1 MIINNIQKLLN
12 SLSQREIIKSAQ
24 VLFSSFFLRLIFQS
38 LYFVILARTFGPDK
52 YGSFIAIIAIISI
65 FIPFSNWGSS
75 RVLIQNV
82 SRDQSL
88 FGEYYGATILKT
100 LVFGSAFISVV
111 LFITTLYPIPN
122 TSTYSVFLLALSNF
136 IFMTLGDNCK
146 DAFISMGLLN
156 YTSKVILLLSAN
168 RFFGSLILITLVK
181 QPTLMTWSLIYCV
194 ATLVTSIIASIMVIK
209 KIGYPQFKFSRT
221 FHQLSQG
228 FSFSISDSAENIYN
242 DLDKAMLSRLAT
254 VESVAV
260 YGAAYHI
267 LNVSLLP
274 MQSLML
280 ATFRDFF
287 QAGATGIQ
295 DSLAFC
301 KKILPLSLAYSMLAI
316 ALIFV
321 FSPLIPKIL
330 GSGYVDSTIAL
341 MWLSP
346 TILFKSLHRLA
357 ADTLTGANYQK
368 LRSLT
373 QVLAAVFNGAINI
386 WLIPLYQWRG
396 AIWATLASEFLL
408 MILLWSFV
416 YVYYHKNQEKARSI
430 SFR

>member
-1 MIINNIQKLLN
+1 MIFKNIRKLLN
-12 SLSQREIIKSAQ
+12 SLSQQEILKSAQ
-24 VLFSSFFLRLIFQS
+24 ALFSSFFLRLIFQS
-38 LYFVILARTFGPDK
+38 LYFVILARTFGPDE

-75 RVLIQNV
+75 RVLIQHV

-88 FGEYYGATILKT
+88 FGEDYGTAILKT
-100 LVFGSAFISVV
+100 LVFGSAFISIV
-111 LFITTLYPIPN
+111 LFITALYPIPN
-122 TSTYSVFLLALSNF
+122 ISIYSVFLLALSNF

-146 DAFISMGLLN
+146 DAFISIGLLN
-156 YTSKVILLLSAN
+156 YTSKIILLLSAN
-168 RFFGSLILITLVK
+168 RFFGSLILVTLVK
-181 QPTLMTWSLIYCV
+181 QPTLMTWSVIYCI
-194 ATLVTSIIASIMVIK
+194 ATLVTSVVASIMVIR
-209 KIGYPQFKFSRT
+209 KIGYPQFKFSKI
-221 FHQLSQG
+221 FQQLSQG
-228 FSFSISDSAENIYN
+228 FAFSISDSAENIYN
-242 DLDKAMLSRLAT
+242 DLDKAMLSKLAT

-287 QAGATGIQ
+287 QAGAAGIQ
-295 DSLAFC
+295 NSLAFC
-301 KKILPLSLAYSMLAI
+301 KKILPLSLAYSILAI
-316 ALIFV
+316 VLIFV

-330 GSGYVDSTIAL
+330 GNGYVDSTIAL

-373 QVLAAVFNGAINI
+373 QVLAAVFNAAINI

-416 YVYYHKNQEKARSI
+416 YVYYHKNHEKARSI